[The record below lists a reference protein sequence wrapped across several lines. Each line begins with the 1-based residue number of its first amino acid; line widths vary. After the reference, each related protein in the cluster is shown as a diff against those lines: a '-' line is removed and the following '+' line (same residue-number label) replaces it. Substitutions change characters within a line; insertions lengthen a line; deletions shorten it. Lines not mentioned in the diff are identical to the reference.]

1 MGSVLSGLSL
11 GFLLKLLYIYSL
23 DVGNSDGSTA
33 KEVLA
38 VLFKGVPYEELVNAF
53 QFLDPVTKLIPHQ
66 KLSPET
72 ATYWRNLATYLHSES
87 EVKGVNS
94 ATTYFENFMPEL
106 TQFCNYVR
114 QHFVKIS
121 SDDDKEKSRE
131 NADVEKE
138 LSWLFNGRQLIEMFP
153 LFDLA
158 DVVRHLIQ
166 YINPNIK
173 IITHCFPENK

>member
-1 MGSVLSGLSL
+1 MKFRAVSYLLSCTCNALYFESNLFWTIGLW
-11 GFLLKLLYIYSL
+11 FLLIILSIYSL

-87 EVKGVNS
+87 EVKG
-94 ATTYFENFMPEL
+94 
-106 TQFCNYVR
+106 
-114 QHFVKIS
+114 
-121 SDDDKEKSRE
+121 
-131 NADVEKE
+131 
-138 LSWLFNGRQLIEMFP
+138 QLILKC
-153 LFDLA
+153 LFDVLNFPKCQFKK
-158 DVVRHLIQ
+158 LIL
-166 YINPNIK
+166 P
-173 IITHCFPENK
+173 

>member
-1 MGSVLSGLSL
+1 M
-11 GFLLKLLYIYSL
+11 
-23 DVGNSDGSTA
+23 
-33 KEVLA
+33 A

-131 NADVEKE
+131 NQGNL
-138 LSWLFNGRQLIEMFP
+138 LSGIVNWLGAAFFYKQRWSYMVFMQK
-153 LFDLA
+153 
-158 DVVRHLIQ
+158 
-166 YINPNIK
+166 IK
-173 IITHCFPENK
+173 F

>member
-1 MGSVLSGLSL
+1 M
-11 GFLLKLLYIYSL
+11 YSFILFFSNL

-33 KEVLA
+33 KEVLS

-72 ATYWRNLATYLHSES
+72 ATYWRNLSTYLHTES
-87 EVKGVNS
+87 EVKGITS
-94 ATTYFENFMPEL
+94 ATSYFENFMPEL

-114 QHFVKIS
+114 QHFNRQHFAKNS
-121 SDDDKEKSRE
+121 PADTGDEAS
-131 NADVEKE
+131 DVEKE
-138 LSWLFNGRQLIEMFP
+138 LSWLFNGRQLIEMFS

-158 DVVRHLIQ
+158 DVVIHNLE
-166 YINPNIK
+166 YLVG
-173 IITHCFPENK
+173 

>member
-1 MGSVLSGLSL
+1 MGISRFVILNFFSSVRLLS
-11 GFLLKLLYIYSL
+11 IYSL

-87 EVKGVNS
+87 EVKG
-94 ATTYFENFMPEL
+94 
-106 TQFCNYVR
+106 
-114 QHFVKIS
+114 
-121 SDDDKEKSRE
+121 
-131 NADVEKE
+131 
-138 LSWLFNGRQLIEMFP
+138 QLILEYR
-153 LFDLA
+153 FD
-158 DVVRHLIQ
+158 
-166 YINPNIK
+166 
-173 IITHCFPENK
+173 